1 MKNSIIILSVLFLGC
16 FAFSVNAQSINKK
29 EKAVHIVL
37 FKFKEGTTS
46 EQIQSLKK
54 EILKQKSIFPGIL
67 EISFGKDF
75 TSRSKG
81 FGYAEVA
88 VFKNRKSLE
97 AFKKS
102 DYHQQLIATHIRPIL
117 DDILVLDYEN
127 KNDKN

>member
-97 AFKKS
+97 DFNKS